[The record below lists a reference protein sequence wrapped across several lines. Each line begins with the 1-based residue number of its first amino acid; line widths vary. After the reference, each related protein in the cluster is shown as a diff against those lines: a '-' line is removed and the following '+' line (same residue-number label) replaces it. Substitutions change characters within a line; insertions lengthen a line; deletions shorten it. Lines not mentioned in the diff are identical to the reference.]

1 MILNENGSELT
12 RSEKREYSNEYSNY
26 LDINYTTQ
34 TLQDF
39 AKAVYDLRYSLDNR
53 INRKDYASA
62 MRFIVEDEIGRVESR
77 VTRKILEAID
87 DAISYRSEDLCK

>member
-26 LDINYTTQ
+26 LDINYNAQ
-34 TLQDF
+34 TLQEF
-39 AKAVYDLRYSLDNR
+39 AKAVYDLRYNLDNR
-53 INRKDYASA
+53 INRKDYAAA